1 MEFELSFD
9 PVEHNSNEFR
19 SGQLG
24 SLVDVYTPGNFPNL
38 SEADVVVF
46 SITEN
51 RGLNSDEKLKFEA
64 IRNELYS
71 LYQGE
76 NRIRIADLG
85 TLKLGASPSDTYQL
99 LADVLQECNDRGL
112 FALFVGGSQDCTVG
126 QYKSFVQSNQFC
138 NMVAIDSRFDLG
150 LDQQNLNANSY
161 LSHIINLQPN
171 VLFNYSNLA
180 YQSYLVSRNE
190 IEFLNKLFFDV
201 HRLGSLR
208 SNLEEVEPVLRDAN
222 FISLDLSAVK
232 MSECPAVVDG
242 SPNGLTSDEVCQLMR
257 YSALGNKL
265 QSFAIYNFN
274 GDNDIN
280 NQSAKLIAQMIWC
293 FFEGF
298 FHKLRAVTANDENL
312 VKYHVSMRDGEYN
325 TCFFKNKQ
333 NDKWWMEIPILS
345 DENQKFAP
353 HFFVPCSYSDYLVA
367 SKGDIPE
374 RWWQAFQKIN

>member
-24 SLVDVYTPGNFPNL
+24 SLVDDYTPGNFPNL

-222 FISLDLSAVK
+222 FISLDLSAIK
-232 MSECPAVVDG
+232 MSECTAVVDG

-353 HFFVPCSYSDYLVA
+353 HFFVPCSYGDYLVA

>member
-24 SLVDVYTPGNFPNL
+24 SLVDVYTPGNYPNL

-353 HFFVPCSYSDYLVA
+353 HCFVPCSYSDYLVA